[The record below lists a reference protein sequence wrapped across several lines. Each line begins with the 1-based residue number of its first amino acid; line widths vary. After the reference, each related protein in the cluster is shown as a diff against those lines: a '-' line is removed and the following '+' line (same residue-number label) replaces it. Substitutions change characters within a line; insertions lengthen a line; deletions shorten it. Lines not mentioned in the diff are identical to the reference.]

1 VGGAAE
7 FNARGRK
14 LSQEDRYADA
24 IQQFDEALKLDPSYA
39 LAYNGRGYAHLRLKH
54 FTLALADFD
63 QAIKLNPAYSNAY
76 LNRSAARRSTGDT
89 AGAEA
94 DIVKA
99 RESNKGK

>member
-1 VGGAAE
+1 MRLICSCYSTGTGTFFNSIAYAE
-7 FNARGRK
+7 F
-14 LSQEDRYADA
+14 
-24 IQQFDEALKLDPSYA
+24 A

-54 FTLALADFD
+54 FNLALADFD
-63 QAIKLNPAYSNAY
+63 QAIKLNPTYSNAY